1 MKIVSKN
8 WDLYDVI
15 LGRNT
20 KNCWDLSDVILDGET
35 LFGEGVILGMGSK
48 TRSQLW
54 NVPKGFN
61 VVALATVLF
70 LNNLSQNHFDTKIA
84 GKMLTIHTSYSS
96 FLYFPWDMDMSHDPW

>member
-48 TRSQLW
+48 TRSQL
-54 NVPKGFN
+54 
-61 VVALATVLF
+61 
-70 LNNLSQNHFDTKIA
+70 
-84 GKMLTIHTSYSS
+84 
-96 FLYFPWDMDMSHDPW
+96 